1 MGQWAT
7 RRNRRKTKRL
17 TVQVYDRLNSMLQAG
32 MGRSRKEDKKN
43 GIDYNFIYSTK
54 TYETYK
60 RECRHYIRWCK
71 EHHPGAVSIDDLK
84 PYINDYL
91 QHEIDRGMSAYTI
104 STRKMAICKLFGIRA
119 TEIMQTPTRR
129 RVDIKRSRNVV
140 TRDKHISAETEAR
153 LARITSC
160 TGLRK
165 RELMMVTGEALKYRD
180 GAPYLHITAG
190 TKGGKIRDVE
200 ICGETQ
206 EEVNEIIS
214 MFKAAGPMRVLPK
227 IHNAYDNHHYRAVY
241 ANRLLKKYSRPIDSL
256 SHSERYVMRRDRAGE
271 ILDRRA
277 MYIVSKNLGHNRLDV
292 IAQSYIYHT

>member
-1 MGQWAT
+1 MGQWAN
-7 RRNRRKTKRL
+7 RRKRRKTKRL
-17 TVQVYDRLNSMLQAG
+17 TVQVYDRLNSMLQVG

-129 RVDIKRSRNVV
+129 RADIKRSRNVV

-180 GAPYLHITAG
+180 GVPYLHITAG

-256 SHSERYVMRRDRAGE
+256 SHSERYVMRCDRAGE

>member
-1 MGQWAT
+1 MGQWA
-7 RRNRRKTKRL
+7 NRRKRRKNKRL
-17 TVQVYDRLNSMLQAG
+17 TVQVYDRLNAMLQAG

-43 GIDYNFIYSTK
+43 GIDYGYIYSSK
-54 TYETYK
+54 TYVTYK
-60 RECRHYIRWCK
+60 RECQHYVRWCK
-71 EHHPGAVSIDDLK
+71 EHYPGAESIDDLK

-129 RVDIKRSRNVV
+129 RADIKRSRNDAK
-140 TRDKHISAETEAR
+140 RDRHISAKTEAK
-153 LARITSC
+153 LAHITSC

-165 RELMMVTGEALKYRD
+165 RELMMITGTALRYRD
-180 GAPYLHITAG
+180 GIPYLHVTAG

-206 EEVNEIIS
+206 EETDEIIA

-256 SHSERYVMRRDRAGE
+256 SHSERYIMRRDRAGE

-277 MYIVSKNLGHNRLDV
+277 MYIVSKNLGHNRIDV
-292 IAQSYIYHT
+292 IAQSFIYHT